1 MSKTDSRVSE
11 NYCKKLARTRQLNE
25 TMKTGLFMIEAKKTI
40 ARSSP
45 EAGLHRSQSTAAA
58 PI

>member
-1 MSKTDSRVSE
+1 VFLKTIA
-11 NYCKKLARTRQLNE
+11 KKLARTRQLNE
-25 TMKTGLFMIEAKKTI
+25 TMKTGLFMIEAKKKPI
-40 ARSSP
+40 AHSSP